1 MSLQGTLESFALPD
15 VLVLLSST
23 KKTGELKVNGAR
35 GEGRVWVDKGQIV
48 HCQRDGK
55 KNAPVDTI
63 FELLRLES
71 GTFSFDNDSE
81 PSERDEPQLVD
92 LVLTDAQGR
101 LSEWREIEAVV
112 PHLDAVVDMAPDAP
126 GDEVTVT
133 NAQWKLLVAV
143 AGGHSVHT
151 LMQRLERSE
160 FDTCKAV
167 KELVEARMAT
177 IDTNAKAA
185 PKPAEARDAKADAK
199 AEEKTADKPGEPA
212 AKADASTATASL
224 ADKAEDKASEKSE
237 KSDKGDEKADDKVAA
252 SAEKSAAK
260 ADEAGKEAD
269 SAEGSEDTEEQLSRA
284 RRVRAT
290 TSAVGGDQ
298 KSGDRKE
305 GESPP
310 LRSVGASSNGTG
322 SSSVNGTGSGVKAGD
337 TDRRGEPKDN
347 DHKEDDTEA
356 LVAQLAAL
364 GVDEDDPEAKEKIA
378 ARLAEES
385 AAAEGDEP
393 INRGLLLKFLS
404 SVRN

>member
-55 KNAPVDTI
+55 NSAPVDTV

-92 LVLTDAQGR
+92 LVLSDAQGR
-101 LSEWREIEAVV
+101 LAEWRDIEAVV
-112 PHLDAVVDMAPDAP
+112 PHLDAVVDMAHDAP
-126 GDEVTVT
+126 GDDVTVN

-151 LMQRLERSE
+151 LMERLERSE

-177 IDTNAKAA
+177 IDTTAKAA
-185 PKPAEARDAKADAK
+185 PKPAEARDAKAED
-199 AEEKTADKPGEPA
+199 KTADKADDKTADKADAPAA
-212 AKADASTATASL
+212 AKADASTDAASL
-224 ADKAEDKASEKSE
+224 ADKIGDKADE
-237 KSDKGDEKADDKVAA
+237 KSDKSGEKADDKIVA
-252 SAEKSAAK
+252 SAEKSAK
-260 ADEAGKEAD
+260 ADDAGKKAD
-269 SAEGSEDTEEQLSRA
+269 GAEGSDDTEEQLSRA

-290 TSAVGGDQ
+290 TNAVGGDQ
-298 KSGDRKE
+298 KSGDRKD

-310 LRSVGASSNGTG
+310 LRSAGASSNGTG
-322 SSSVNGTGSGVKAGD
+322 SSSANGAGSGAKAD
-337 TDRRGEPKDN
+337 EAKAN

-378 ARLAEES
+378 ARLAEEE

>member
-55 KNAPVDTI
+55 NSAPVDTV

-92 LVLTDAQGR
+92 LVLSDAQGR
-101 LSEWREIEAVV
+101 LAEWRDIEAVV
-112 PHLDAVVDMAPDAP
+112 PHLDAVVDMAHDAP
-126 GDEVTVT
+126 GDDVTVN

-151 LMQRLERSE
+151 LMERLERSE

-177 IDTNAKAA
+177 IDTTAKAA
-185 PKPAEARDAKADAK
+185 PKPAEARDAKAED
-199 AEEKTADKPGEPA
+199 KTADKADDKTADKADAPAA
-212 AKADASTATASL
+212 AKADASTDAASL
-224 ADKAEDKASEKSE
+224 ADKIGDKADE
-237 KSDKGDEKADDKVAA
+237 KSDKSGEKADDKIVA

-260 ADEAGKEAD
+260 ADDAGKEAD
-269 SAEGSEDTEEQLSRA
+269 SAEESEDTEEQLSRA

-290 TSAVGGDQ
+290 TNAVGGDQ
-298 KSGDRKE
+298 KSGDRKD

-310 LRSVGASSNGTG
+310 LRSAGASSNGTG
-322 SSSVNGTGSGVKAGD
+322 SSSANGAGSGAKAD
-337 TDRRGEPKDN
+337 EAKAN

-378 ARLAEES
+378 ARLAEEE